1 MYTCTHACPRITVHV
16 YVRMHVCMYVC
27 MHACLHVPPISVGN
41 LCRAKCSL
49 LLDPLSNFRAPLKFS
64 GLDLPSQISG
74 SSQIC
79 LDLSSQIFGS
89 SQICLDLSSQISG
102 LWNLKGSSQN
112 LRRVLWNPF
121 SFERNL
127 TMGILSSLRGFHRTP
142 QRTPLKF
149 ERLLSDSGRPRAAK
163 FERMS

>member
-1 MYTCTHACPRITVHV
+1 MRGSSTNRVCIYSVDVHVHACMSTCITVHV
-16 YVRMHVCMYVC
+16 YVRVHVCMYVC

-102 LWNLKGSSQN
+102 LWNLRGSSQN
-112 LRRVLWNPF
+112 LRGVLWNP
-121 SFERNL
+121 
-127 TMGILSSLRGFHRTP
+127 
-142 QRTPLKF
+142 LKF
-149 ERLLSDSGRPRAAK
+149 ARPMARPVPGP
-163 FERMS
+163 